1 MWSIG
6 ITAIE
11 MAESQ
16 PRKYQ
21 LPAKFYN
28 KKQTNKQNL
37 RTTDELH
44 GL

>member
-16 PRKYQ
+16 PRKSRYPFVINY
-21 LPAKFYN
+21 LFDNRFFSAPKVFA
-28 KKQTNKQNL
+28 
-37 RTTDELH
+37 
-44 GL
+44 